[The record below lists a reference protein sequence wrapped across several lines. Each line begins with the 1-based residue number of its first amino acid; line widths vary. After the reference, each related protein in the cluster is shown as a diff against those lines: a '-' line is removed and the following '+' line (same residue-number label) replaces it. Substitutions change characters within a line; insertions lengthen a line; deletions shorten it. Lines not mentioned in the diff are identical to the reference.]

1 MSQPSCGALS
11 KSPVYRIC
19 EHNRWRVCTVSW
31 GHLCTTVVTVL
42 HQSPRGSTLKHIPL
56 CPRILVFPASPPL
69 HVWLS
74 PSGSGLAGHLAG
86 TSKSLLDPHLLS
98 QRSWDSPGDVRVSQ
112 SRRKAAIPWLV
123 MGKPSPLG
131 EQRDT
136 EPQGRVR
143 AQTSHTAGPRMG
155 AGARGWSQA
164 GCWLRTLQETSGC
177 ARHSVADGLCLSC
190 TVVSGAG
197 WACWAQDALY
207 GGVGGSALAGD
218 SSVTARDICQGS
230 EAGAGA
236 WSCDQT
242 STPQCWSVPL

>member
-1 MSQPSCGALS
+1 M
-11 KSPVYRIC
+11 
-19 EHNRWRVCTVSW
+19 
-31 GHLCTTVVTVL
+31 VL

-56 CPRILVFPASPPL
+56 GPRILVFPASPPL

-74 PSGSGLAGHLAG
+74 PSGSGPAGRLARSSG
-86 TSKSLLDPHLLS
+86 SLLDPHLLS
-98 QRSWDSPGDVRVSQ
+98 QRRRDSPGDARASQ
-112 SRRKAAIPWLV
+112 NRRKAAVPWLV

-136 EPQGRVR
+136 KPQGRVR

-155 AGARGWSQA
+155 AGARRRSQA
-164 GCWLRTLQETSGC
+164 GCWLRTLQGTSGC

-190 TVVSGAG
+190 TVVSGAR

-218 SSVTARDICQGS
+218 NAVTARDICRGS
-230 EAGAGA
+230 DTAAGMSFALL
-236 WSCDQT
+236 T
-242 STPQCWSVPL
+242 RHTPSVPAIGKPSSLPPCWKIF

>member
-1 MSQPSCGALS
+1 M
-11 KSPVYRIC
+11 
-19 EHNRWRVCTVSW
+19 CTVSW

-164 GCWLRTLQETSGC
+164 GCWLRTGNLRLCPAQCGRWAVSLVHSGQWGWLGMLGSGC
-177 ARHSVADGLCLSC
+177 SVWGHGGQCTCRRQHCDSQGHLPGLRGRGCCWGVMHSPHPAHAVGSC
-190 TVVSGAG
+190 G
-197 WACWAQDALY
+197 
-207 GGVGGSALAGD
+207 
-218 SSVTARDICQGS
+218 
-230 EAGAGA
+230 
-236 WSCDQT
+236 
-242 STPQCWSVPL
+242 